1 MVEIHDTDVLIL
13 GSGLAGLRAALSVF
27 QTDPNLRITIVSTR
41 NGPSGSSFANRNNCL
56 GMQVCFDLA
65 EQNALI
71 RTVKTLAHPGFIKEP
86 LVRIL
91 AEESPE
97 RFEDLIR
104 LGLKFRRHENGQWI
118 RYPACFSPD
127 NRRALVFDDLGHA
140 HNCFRTALDPARITW
155 IHGHVL
161 TLIQETA
168 GEKILGA
175 AGMLAGRDARFA
187 VQAPMTI
194 VALGGPAGVFRYHLG
209 SPDATG
215 WSYGLLHAV
224 GVPVVNSS
232 FLQIMWANV
241 HDKTFFPIHSLAN
254 PGSGLGPDRIP
265 LPESVARLATAR
277 AAHCPYGHGLPDSHL
292 DHLLANYLLSD
303 GSVEVSAGGL
313 TQRIAPM
320 VHAGNGGAL
329 IDENGRTCLP
339 GLYACGEC
347 ATGMHGANRIGGAMV
362 LATQV
367 FGHRAGVHAA
377 QNIGKTPALGKKT
390 FTCLTNKICDTHF
403 SALTQPVQNVPT
415 AEWIMTNN
423 NYPGIDNK
431 QHVGVRRCA
440 FDREIRE
447 TNLAAISRELI
458 VRHHQSLSK

>member
-1 MVEIHDTDVLIL
+1 MVEIHDTDILIL
-13 GSGLAGLRAALSVF
+13 GSGLAGLRAALSVY
-27 QTDPNLRITIVSTR
+27 QADPNLRITVVSASS
-41 NGPSGSSFANRNNCL
+41 GPSGSSFTNRNNCL

-71 RTVKTLAHPGFIKEP
+71 STVKTLARPGFIKEP

-91 AEESPE
+91 AEESLE
-97 RFEDLIR
+97 RFEDLVR

-118 RYPACFSPD
+118 RLPACFSPD
-127 NRRALVFDDLGHA
+127 SRHALIFDDLGHA

-161 TLIQETA
+161 TLIQETV

-175 AGMLAGRDARFA
+175 AGMLAGRDTRFA
-187 VQAPMTI
+187 IQAPMTI
-194 VALGGPAGVFRYHLG
+194 VALGGPAGIFRYHLG
-209 SPDATG
+209 GPDATG
-215 WSYGLLHAV
+215 WSYGLLHAA

-241 HDKTFFPIHSLAN
+241 HDKTFFPIHSLAS
-254 PGSGLGPDRIP
+254 PGSGIGPDRIP

-277 AAHCPYGHGLPDSHL
+277 AAHCPYGHGLPDSLL
-292 DHLLANYLLSD
+292 DHFLANYLLSD

-329 IDENGRTCLP
+329 IDEHGETCLP

-367 FGHRAGVHAA
+367 FGHRIGVHTA
-377 QNIGKTPALGKKT
+377 QNIGKMMPMDKKT
-390 FTCLTNKICDTHF
+390 FTRLANKTCGAHF
-403 SALTQPVQNVPT
+403 SACIQPAQNAPT
-415 AEWIMTNN
+415 AEWVMTKN
-423 NYPGIDNK
+423 NYPDIDDK
-431 QHVGVRRCA
+431 QYMGSRPCA
-440 FDREIRE
+440 VNGGIRE
-447 TNLAAISRELI
+447 TSLAAISRNLI